1 MEETK
6 RKYWEKEAIHI
17 SEMMH
22 RGFYEKTIH
31 PKDLDGYLSQES
43 FSWIGAVEGENYLSK
58 KDAITAFS
66 RQRDLQEVPLIGV
79 GKGRYRVQWV
89 SDTVLLVLS
98 ILPLSTKKETGL
110 LLSENQRSTMIFH
123 IEEDALRIAHI
134 HVSNPWSMMPDKKR
148 FPRSQ
153 GRSNYEYVQQVLS
166 ERTLSRYPDLSPR
179 QKLILELLELL
190 SQGKTYKAIAE
201 ARSISPRTVCY
212 HVNELLTKFKVR
224 TRAELLT
231 AVQK

>member
-6 RKYWEKEAIHI
+6 RRYWEKEAIRI

-31 PKDLDGYLSQES
+31 PKDLDDYLSQES

-58 KDAITAFS
+58 KDAITDFS
-66 RQRDLQEVPLIGV
+66 SQRG
-79 GKGRYRVQWV
+79 
-89 SDTVLLVLS
+89 
-98 ILPLSTKKETGL
+98 
-110 LLSENQRSTMIFH
+110 TMIFH
-123 IEEDALRIAHI
+123 IEDDALRIVHI

-179 QKLILELLELL
+179 QKLILELL

-201 ARSISPRTVCY
+201 ALSISPRTVRY

-231 AVQK
+231 TVQK

>member
-6 RKYWEKEAIHI
+6 RKYWEKEAIRI

-58 KDAITAFS
+58 KDAIIAFS

-89 SDTVLLVLS
+89 SGTVLLVLS
-98 ILPLSTKKETGL
+98 IIPLSTKKETGL

-123 IEEDALRIAHI
+123 IEEDALRIVHI
-134 HVSNPWSMMPDKKR
+134 HVSNPWSMRNSFPARKAAQTMSMSSRCSPNRR
-148 FPRSQ
+148 FPAIPTFRP
-153 GRSNYEYVQQVLS
+153 GRSS
-166 ERTLSRYPDLSPR
+166 S
-179 QKLILELLELL
+179 
-190 SQGKTYKAIAE
+190 
-201 ARSISPRTVCY
+201 
-212 HVNELLTKFKVR
+212 
-224 TRAELLT
+224 
-231 AVQK
+231 